1 MLSHKNVIKL
11 VDVLYDDQKQKMY
24 MVMEYCVSVVQELLD
39 SVADKKLPI
48 WQAHGYFCQLLSG
61 LEYLHSKGIVHKDI
75 KPGNL
80 LLTNCGTLKISDLGV
95 AEALDHFAIDDTCHT
110 SQGSPAFQ
118 PPEIANGLDSFSGF
132 KVDVW
137 SSGVT
142 LFNITTGKYPFEGD
156 NIYKLFENIGS
167 GVFEV
172 PTEVDPLL
180 ASLLK
185 GMLDK
190 NPRQRLALEQV
201 QHHDWVRKK
210 HPRLLEYVPIPERS
224 KGDALRSMTVIP
236 YLRHVS
242 SENGRRCRVNSC
254 TDEEEEDDEDSQEYY
269 TEHDL
274 QELRQ
279 RADDCNRATRRG
291 LPGLLS
297 RSRVLGGCQQS

>member
-24 MVMEYCVSVVQELLD
+24 MVMEYCVSVIQELLD

-137 SSGVT
+137 SSG
-142 LFNITTGKYPFEGD
+142 GD

-172 PTEVDPLL
+172 PAEVDPLL

-236 YLRHVS
+236 YLRHVT